1 MLITLKVSDMSC
13 NHCKMAIINE
23 IKEYDQTANINIDL
37 STKIVEI
44 ESNIL
49 TQEKATQLI
58 KNLGYTPESV

>member
-1 MLITLKVSDMSC
+1 
-13 NHCKMAIINE
+13 MAIINE